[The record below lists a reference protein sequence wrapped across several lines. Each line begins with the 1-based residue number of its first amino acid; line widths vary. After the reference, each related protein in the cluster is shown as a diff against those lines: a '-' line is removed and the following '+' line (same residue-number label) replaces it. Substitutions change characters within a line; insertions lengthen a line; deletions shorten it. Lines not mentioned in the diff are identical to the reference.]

1 MDEPLSEPSDTRAIG
16 PPIIVPYNPAWPS
29 RFEAEAARIR
39 EALGDVAVRIEH
51 VGSTAVP
58 GLAAKDTIDIQ
69 ISVPTMDRTLFE
81 GPLEALGYAS
91 VWDKATDE
99 HHFFGRPYETRP
111 RLFNVHV
118 CPVGSEWERRHL
130 AFRDHLRMDPDAAR
144 RYEAFKKEIAPTFS
158 DTLEYAYAK
167 EDFIREMEREAGI
180 L

>member
-1 MDEPLSEPSDTRAIG
+1 MTQPSDTRAVG
-16 PPIIVPYNPAWPS
+16 PPVIVSYKPDWPL
-29 RFEAEAARIR
+29 RFEAEATRIR
-39 EALGDVAVRIEH
+39 EALGDAAARIEH

-69 ISVPTMDRTLFE
+69 ISVPTMHRTLYE
-81 GPLEALGYAS
+81 APLEALGYTS

-99 HHFFGRPYETRP
+99 HHFFGRPYKTRP

-130 AFRDHLRMDPDAAR
+130 AFRDYLRRNPHAAR
-144 RYEAFKKEIAPTFS
+144 RYEAFKKGIAPTFS

-167 EDFIREMEREAGI
+167 EEFIREMEHEARI
-180 L
+180 I

>member
-1 MDEPLSEPSDTRAIG
+1 MSEPSASRAVG

-29 RFEAEAARIR
+29 RFEEEATRIR
-39 EALGDVAVRIEH
+39 GALRDVAVRIEH

-58 GLAAKDTIDIQ
+58 GLAAKDTIDMQ
-69 ISVPTMDRTLFE
+69 ISVREMDRSLYE
-81 GPLEALGYAS
+81 PPLESLGYTS

-130 AFRDHLRMDPDAAR
+130 AFRDFLRADPDATH
-144 RYEAFKKEIAPTFS
+144 RYEAFKKEIAPNFD
-158 DTLEYAYAK
+158 DTLEYAHAK
-167 EDFIREMEREAGI
+167 EDFIREMEREARI